1 MAGLYDK
8 IRKKKKENLLK
19 KYNEL
24 NNPSSM
30 AEAVGKFKDVT
41 GKDHGAY
48 DAGAGAPPEAALEG
62 GSAIESQAEAN
73 NQGKC
78 VEGVWVGGPNNGE
91 ACTENDEVDPQ
102 VKASELAGTMED
114 VNPDME
120 AESEELGLLGK
131 LFKKQKGGSGIGN
144 ALRGAGKTLKG
155 AIGKAKE
162 DEFNESVVGKKGADY
177 IKKKKAYE
185 EAGVKLLDSSP
196 FHQGAATD
204 EELTGDAALDDLE
217 GTEGGEGTSKGTINV
232 RGNVY
237 NVETD
242 YDDTREKVLPVG
254 GECPKGMVLGEDG
267 ICTTPT
273 QKDPNVPDM
282 PDEDWIKLCE
292 KNPCL
297 EPCHKQYKQCKETP
311 KDGKCADGSEPGP
324 DGKCTQGSE
333 NVSAAVSQLMEETTT
348 PGTVSHNMTFA
359 DQLQHN
365 WGKNISENWQ
375 KKNEA
380 KNLKN
385 QKQEMTPNEQALYDQ
400 AAKELG
406 DAGDLTKKRLFGG
419 KSAKIARE
427 QQIFNKMDQINEDN
441 AFASYAA
448 DNNLDLTNLSEEDAK
463 KARSEFLK
471 TYRPDPADLHGG
483 QVSIHQ
489 LTRLID
495 QNKIDIE
502 DLHSGD
508 YDKERWGNLGY
519 EDLERIRDLTGN
531 QNRPG
536 TSQHTEEITTEQAVT
551 GTGSMDIPDDVQA
564 QLDAATSDAEIEQ
577 IMADFRKSQENAN
590 SGVNAGTHK
599 IYSKPAYKAVSKSNK
614 PSGFKLKRGRLNRPG
629 Y

>member
-30 AEAVGKFKDVT
+30 AEAVGKFKSVT

-196 FHQGAATD
+196 FHQNNNATD
-204 EELTGDAALDDLE
+204 EELTGDAALDHLE
-217 GTEGGEGTSKGTINV
+217 GSEGGERTSEGIVAINDKDYKV
-232 RGNVY
+232 K
-237 NVETD
+237 TD
-242 YDDTREKVLPVG
+242 YDDDSTEVPMVDGK
-254 GECPKGMVLGEDG
+254 CPEGTVNQDG
-267 ICTTPT
+267 ICVKPT
-273 QKDPNVPDM
+273 EVNPDAGNM
-282 PDEDWIKLCE
+282 PDEDWIKFCDE
-292 KNPCL
+292 NPCNAA
-297 EPCHKQYKQCKETP
+297 CHKQY
-311 KDGKCADGSEPGP
+311 
-324 DGKCTQGSE
+324 GKCTEKPTEGGKCPPGSTLINGVCIQGE
-333 NVSAAVSQLMEETTT
+333 ESATADVQQLMEEHRED
-348 PGTVSHNMTFA
+348 PTVSHNMTFA

-365 WGKNISENWQ
+365 WGKNISEKWQ

-406 DAGDLTKKRLFGG
+406 DAGDLTKRRLFGG

-427 QQIFNKMDQINEDN
+427 QQILNQMDQINEDN

-448 DNNLDLTNLSEEDAK
+448 DKKLDLTKLSEEDAK
-463 KARSEFLK
+463 KAKSEFLK

-495 QNKIDIE
+495 QGKIDYA
-502 DLHSGD
+502 DLASGK
-508 YDKERWGNLGY
+508 YNKEKWGNLEY

-536 TSQHTEEITTEQAVT
+536 TSQHTEETVTETPVT
-551 GTGSMDIPDDVQA
+551 GTANMDVPDDVQA
-564 QLDAATSDAEIEQ
+564 RLDAATSDAEIKQ
-577 IMADFRKSQENAN
+577 ILEEWEIKKRQD

-614 PSGFKLKRGRLNRPG
+614 PSGFKLKRGKLNRPG

>member
-30 AEAVGKFKDVT
+30 AEAVGKFKSVT

-62 GSAIESQAEAN
+62 GSAIASQAEAN

-91 ACTENDEVDPQ
+91 TCTENDEVDPQ

-204 EELTGDAALDDLE
+204 EELTGDAALDPLE
-217 GTEGGEGTSKGTINV
+217 GSEGGEGTGKGTVNVQGTLKEYNIDTEDNQTEIDQPNKTHKHDVCSEEYIAEHGDAGCEQWKSENDRCGKLIAQGATSEQLKEAKCSGFDPENQKVPCEDLGGKMIN
-232 RGNVY
+232 
-237 NVETD
+237 
-242 YDDTREKVLPVG
+242 
-254 GECPKGMVLGEDG
+254 
-267 ICTTPT
+267 
-273 QKDPNVPDM
+273 
-282 PDEDWIKLCE
+282 
-292 KNPCL
+292 
-297 EPCHKQYKQCKETP
+297 
-311 KDGKCADGSEPGP
+311 GKCMKGDK
-324 DGKCTQGSE
+324 D
-333 NVSAAVSQLMEETTT
+333 VSADLTPLTETIVEDPTMSVNL
-348 PGTVSHNMTFA
+348 GFG
-359 DQLQHN
+359 DQLQQN
-365 WGKNISENWQ
+365 WGKNVSEGWQ
-375 KKNEA
+375 KRNEA

-385 QKQEMTPNEQALYDQ
+385 QKQEMTPNEQSLYDQ

-406 DAGDLTKKRLFGG
+406 DAGDLTKKGGVFGVFG
-419 KSAKIARE
+419 SKSAKIARE

-448 DNNLDLTNLSEEDAK
+448 DNKLDLDNLSEEDAK

-495 QNKIDIE
+495 QGKIDYS
-502 DLHSGD
+502 DLASGD
-508 YDKERWGNLGY
+508 YNKEKWGNLEY

-531 QNRPG
+531 QNRKDASQYSERTEEEVAQTGPG
-536 TSQHTEEITTEQAVT
+536 TADDRVPQEVRDAGDEAVIKWLEEN
-551 GTGSMDIPDDVQA
+551 P
-564 QLDAATSDAEIEQ
+564 L
-577 IMADFRKSQENAN
+577 
-590 SGVNAGTHK
+590 NAGTHK

-614 PSGFKLKRGRLNRPG
+614 PSGFKLKRGKLNRPG